1 MKNIKLTFLL
11 LILTAV
17 SCTSD
22 DSTQTERNN
31 FENLTFNQIFEFD
44 SNFLEGISMG
54 MANSISENSL
64 YISSRDDYPLVV
76 GSNREQI
83 IKLNLDS
90 GNITEKIYSNSDFI
104 TKRLLVSN
112 NQLISI
118 GGQFSNIYDLDII
131 NDPITESHGKI
142 LSHFKIVEDNDDTY
156 IIGGDFINQNDSNKI
171 YKWNFGNPQDFIE
184 FSTIPE
190 TRYGASGAIIN
201 ENLYIFGGSSD
212 ESLSLPSD
220 KIYIIP
226 LNNPQSI
233 QELNLG
239 ISFNETF
246 TQKYNDLIIIAGL
259 QYTYDNQGNIIG
271 KNSILG
277 KFDLNTGVF
286 QEMEH
291 NLKTLNP
298 DYYIGQMSIINNKLY
313 VVYGFVESNTPS
325 GTSLSSEWSVYSAEL
340 N

>member
-31 FENLTFNQIFEFD
+31 LDNLTFNQIFEFD

-54 MANSISENSL
+54 MTSSISENSL
-64 YISSRDDYPLVV
+64 YISSRDDYPFV
-76 GSNREQI
+76 GGNREQI
-83 IKLNLDS
+83 IKLDLDS
-90 GNITEKIYSNSDFI
+90 ENITEKIYSNSDFI

-112 NQLISI
+112 NQLISV
-118 GGQFSNIYDLDII
+118 GGQFTNIYDLDII
-131 NDPITESHGKI
+131 NDPITENHGKV
-142 LSHFKIVEDNDDTY
+142 LSHFKIVENNDDTY

-171 YKWNFGNPQDFIE
+171 YKWNIGNPQNFIE

-190 TRYGASGAIIN
+190 TRYGASGAITN

-212 ESLSLPSD
+212 VSLSLPSE
-220 KIYIIP
+220 KIYIIS
-226 LNNPQSI
+226 LNNPQNT
-233 QELNLG
+233 QELSLG
-239 ISFNETF
+239 ISLNETF

-259 QYTYDNQGNIIG
+259 QYNYDDQGNIIG

-286 QEMEH
+286 QEIEH

-313 VVYGFVESNTPS
+313 VVYGFVESNDPP
-325 GTSLSSEWSVYSAEL
+325 GTGLSSEWSIYSAEL